1 MAISPAV
8 PSLSRKAPVLNS
20 WKEIATYL
28 GRGVRTV
35 QRYERELQL
44 PVRRVGGKA
53 HRSVV
58 ALSQDLD
65 TWLKQA
71 TLQKRDELLPLAAN
85 RVSVTAES
93 VADFHELRVRCAQLR
108 VEHANAVATLTQSL
122 SNIVRD
128 IKIGCSI
135 RHADHLLCEN
145 REGNFAGRRAS

>member
-8 PSLSRKAPVLNS
+8 PSLDRKAPVLNS

-53 HRSVV
+53 HSSVV

-65 TWLKQA
+65 TWLEHA
-71 TLQKRDELLPLAAN
+71 TLQKRDELLPRAAN

-93 VADFHELRVRCAQLR
+93 VADFHELRLRCAQLR
-108 VEHANAVATLTQSL
+108 AEHTNALGTLIQSL
-122 SNIVRD
+122 SNIMRE
-128 IKIGCSI
+128 IKIDCGI
-135 RHADHLLCEN
+135 RRAECLFCEN
-145 REGNFAGRRAS
+145 REENFSGRKAS

>member
-8 PSLSRKAPVLNS
+8 PSLNCRAPILNS

-65 TWLKQA
+65 TWLQHA
-71 TLQKRDELLPLAAN
+71 TLQKRDELLLRAAN

-93 VADFHELRVRCAQLR
+93 VADFHELRLRCAQLR
-108 VEHANAVATLTQSL
+108 AEHTNALATLTQSL
-122 SNIVRD
+122 SNIVRE
-128 IKIGCSI
+128 IKIDCSI
-135 RHADHLLCEN
+135 RRGAHLLCEN
-145 REGNFAGRRAS
+145 REQNFAGRKAS